1 MSPTEQQIPDG
12 VALRVELLPASFG
25 DCILVSAPH
34 SEGTYRLLVDTGPDR
49 TSLRALRRRLEQV
62 PVSDGRRRI
71 DLLIV
76 THIDHDHI
84 GNVDALLNDS
94 TLGLEFGDIWFN
106 GHEQVRQFAQRGTV
120 EADAVSA
127 TVARRGLPLN
137 RAFGDGPVVVPSQ
150 GPTPWHAVAAAE
162 GQPTLT
168 LLSPGAT
175 ELSGL
180 LPEWEDTLRRLAA
193 GEPDSDA
200 ESRDRRERG
209 PTTRPPIDLTSLAA
223 EPFEGD
229 TSAPNAS
236 SITVLVEH
244 RGASILLA
252 ADAFPEVYGPSLA
265 ALLASRGRGRT
276 AIDAVKLAHHGSRR
290 NTEATLARTR
300 AKHYLVSSNNARYGH
315 PDDETLARLIVNARP
330 RAAPTFWFNYGTALN
345 LRWAE
350 VSERLGS
357 FTTRYPEEGGA
368 GIVLDLPAR
377 QRGPARR

>member
-1 MSPTEQQIPDG
+1 VTEQQVPAG

-25 DCILVSAPH
+25 DCVLVSAPNGG
-34 SEGTYRLLVDTGPDR
+34 STYRLLVDTGPDR
-49 TSLRALRRRLEQV
+49 ASLRALRERLEQI
-62 PVSDGRRRI
+62 PLAAGTRRI

-94 TLGLEFGDIWFN
+94 DLRLQFDDIWFN
-106 GHEQVRQFAQRGTV
+106 GHEQLREFAQRGTV

-127 TVARRGLPLN
+127 TIARRSLPLN
-137 RAFGDGPVVVPSQ
+137 RAFGGGPVVVPSESA
-150 GPTPWHAVAAAE
+150 TSWHAVAAAK
-162 GQPTLT
+162 GKPTLT

-175 ELSGL
+175 QLGAL
-180 LPEWEDTLRRLAA
+180 VPEWDDALRRLAA

-200 ESRDRRERG
+200 ELGDRHDRG
-209 PTTRPPIDLTSLAA
+209 PTTRPRIDLTALAA

-229 TSAPNAS
+229 SSAPNAS
-236 SITVLVEH
+236 SIAVLVEY

-252 ADAFPEVYGPSLA
+252 ADAFPEVYGAPLA

-290 NTEATLARTR
+290 NTEATLALTR

-315 PDDETLARLIVNARP
+315 PDDQTLARLIVNARP
-330 RAAPTFWFNYGTALN
+330 SAAPTFWFNYGTALN

-350 VSERLGS
+350 QAERLGS
-357 FTTRYPEEGGA
+357 FRTRYPDEPGG
-368 GIVLDLPAR
+368 GIVLDLPVR
-377 QRGPARR
+377 RRTPARR

>member
-1 MSPTEQQIPDG
+1 

-25 DCILVSAPH
+25 DCILVTAPYGR
-34 SEGTYRLLVDTGPDR
+34 STYRLLVDTGPDR
-49 TSLRALRRRLEQV
+49 TSLRALRARLEQI
-62 PVSDGRRRI
+62 PLTAGKRRI

-84 GNVDALLNDS
+84 GNVEALLNDRD
-94 TLGLEFGDIWFN
+94 LHLHFGDIWFN
-106 GHEQVRQFAQRGTV
+106 GHEQVREFAQRGTV

-127 TVARRGLPLN
+127 TIARAGLPLN
-137 RAFGDGPVVVPSQ
+137 LAFGSGPVVVPSESL
-150 GPTPWHAVAAAE
+150 TSWHAVSAAK

-175 ELSGL
+175 QLGAL
-180 LPEWEDTLRRLAA
+180 LPEWDDALRRLAA

-200 ESRDRRERG
+200 ELGDRRDRG
-209 PTTRPPIDLTSLAA
+209 PTARPPIDVAALAA

-252 ADAFPEVYGPSLA
+252 ADAFPEVYGPALA

-276 AIDAVKLAHHGSRR
+276 IDAVKLAHHGSRR
-290 NTEATLARTR
+290 NTEASLALTR
-300 AKHYLVSSNNARYGH
+300 AKQYLVSSNNARYGH
-315 PDDETLARLIVNARP
+315 PDDQTLARLIVNARP
-330 RAAPTFWFNYGTALN
+330 SAAPTFWFNYGTALN

-350 VSERLGS
+350 LSEQLGS
-357 FTTRYPEEGGA
+357 FRTRYPEEADA
-368 GIVLDLPAR
+368 GIVVDLPV
-377 QRGPARR
+377 RRRTH